1 MAIDKDKF
9 RQYISK
15 PKIEKSTPKIV
26 TTHIVKDADVIR
38 ETISVD
44 SIIPSINKTEELDDS
59 THVAPTIDKESEFSL
74 TKLNLSSKELL
85 ELKKVAYSGTIDET
99 VTLSELIDLVLFA
112 KTGKQIQNKNKD
124 SLLLKEYIDI
134 ENKLTTKGK
143 VLLEEDDTK
152 SRLREIL

>member
-15 PKIEKSTPKIV
+15 PKIEKSIPKIV
-26 TTHIVKDADVIR
+26 TTHIDKDADLIS
-38 ETISVD
+38 ETILVN
-44 SIIPSINKTEELDDS
+44 SIKESNKIEELNDS
-59 THVAPTIDKESEFSL
+59 THVAPAIDKESEFSL

-134 ENKLTTKGK
+134 ENKLTAKGK

>member
-1 MAIDKDKF
+1 MAIDKEKF

-15 PKIEKSTPKIV
+15 PRIEKSIPVTDEVCIDKDTDVIQETLISNISEQANTIKENSDPITDNKIV
-26 TTHIVKDADVIR
+26 DVV
-38 ETISVD
+38 E
-44 SIIPSINKTEELDDS
+44 P
-59 THVAPTIDKESEFSL
+59 EFSL

-112 KTGKQIQNKNKD
+112 KTGKPIQTKNKD

-134 ENKLTTKGK
+134 DNKLTAKGK